1 MSRYGGVMAVA
12 LLLVLALGCGSARAA
27 NSIVHRPATPMA
39 HMAEA
44 FMPDDGGVTT
54 QPGAWADLQ
63 WNFDGPFGVD
73 APDAWAN
80 LIRAGRPGG
89 AGVTVAVLDTG
100 IAYADRPP
108 YRRSPDLSPDTFVPG
123 YDFVDNDRYP
133 FDLNGHGTHVASTI
147 AEQTNN
153 GYGLTGLA
161 YGVKIMPVRVLDAIG
176 DGYPATIARGIR
188 FAANHGAKVLN
199 LSFNFGPGVTASQ
212 IPTVIRAI
220 NYAYKRGSLVVVA
233 TGNNGLDQLTY
244 PALAPHALSVGATTE
259 NGCLSSFSNNGRG
272 LDLVAPGG
280 GSDSAFADDLDCV
293 GGRAGRPIYQMTFRG
308 GRVTDFGPAEQY
320 MGTSMATPHVTAAAA
335 LVIASRTVGVRP
347 KPLAI
352 ERRLEQSARDLGAPG
367 YDTRY
372 GWGLVD
378 AATATTP
385 GKAQR
390 PLPSSGQPTSR
401 Q

>member
-1 MSRYGGVMAVA
+1 MSRHGGVMAVL
-12 LLLVLALGCGSARAA
+12 LLLVLALGCGAARAA

-108 YRRSPDLSPDTFVPG
+108 YQRSPDLSPDTFVPG

-147 AEQTNN
+147 AEQTDN

-161 YGVKIMPVRVLDAIG
+161 YGVKIMPVRVLDAVG
-176 DGYPATIARGIR
+176 NGYPATIARGIR

-199 LSFNFGPGVTASQ
+199 LSFNFDPGVTAAQ

-280 GSDSAFADDLDCV
+280 GRDSAFTDDLDCV

-308 GRVTDFGPAEQY
+308 GRFTDFGPAEEY

-335 LVIASRTVGVRP
+335 LVIASGAVGVRP

-378 AATATTP
+378 AATATAT
-385 GKAQR
+385 GRAQR
-390 PLPSSGQPTSR
+390 PLSSSGQPSSR
-401 Q
+401 R